1 MEIRLKGGR
10 YDGDVTPTTGRD
22 ITFTKTEIANSENPA
37 VIDYKRYRYVETRE
51 TDEAGRPIFEYKPR
65 TVAETVGDNVA
76 VD

>member
-1 MEIRLKGGR
+1 MEIRLKGDPF
-10 YDGDVTPTTGRD
+10 DGDVTPTRGSDSYHTM
-22 ITFTKTEIANSENPA
+22 TEIANSDNPA
-37 VIDYKRYRYVETRE
+37 VIDYKSYRYVETRE